1 MASKPSK
8 NLSLI
13 NKIIVNSLIF
23 CAALFALRGLI
34 QEACTFIAKSAT
46 STIQFVS
53 SQANLQIRKTTNSKD
68 LIEQQF
74 QTIQE
79 LEIQLK
85 KSNEELNNL
94 RVIAQRDSVC
104 EESLKMRDEYFP
116 KSVAARIIV
125 RSPSSWQKQ
134 VIIDKGS
141 VEGVKM
147 GMVVVTH
154 KGILGR
160 IRRVEQNHSIVELMS
175 GAQVRFGSM
184 IQRSKVL
191 GVLFGDKPGYAQL
204 KFIPIGSD
212 VQKGD
217 LVQTTDISPI
227 GLERLFPMSY
237 PVGTVMEVSNDGN
250 NSELMIRVKLFED
263 SSQATDVLVLFP
275 GNKAKF
281 INSLAL
287 QIQQAKMIEEQS
299 LDKSSAKQLA
309 DAKFEEVKVQEKKA
323 QTNLDNLADNNLAV
337 VNSNQS
343 LSSGLSAPTKNI
355 PSSNDK
361 KKEKIS
367 ATIQNTNQA
376 ISQTKTITSPSTPN
390 TIQNPIKPNTLKVIT
405 KPIPKPKAITAK
417 VEEKTSLEE
426 NLSIDSLDE
435 RN

>member
-23 CAALFALRGLI
+23 CAAIFALRGLI

-46 STIQFVS
+46 STIQLVS
-53 SQANLQIRKTTNSKD
+53 SQANLQIKKTTNSKD

-74 QTIQE
+74 QTIHE

-141 VEGVKM
+141 VEGVKT

-160 IRRVEQNHSIVELMS
+160 IRRVEQNYSIVELMS

-184 IQRSKVL
+184 IHRSKVL
-191 GVLFGDKPGYAQL
+191 GVLFGDKQGYAQL
-204 KFIPIGSD
+204 KFVPIGSD

-227 GLERLFPMSY
+227 GVERLFPMSY

-281 INSLAL
+281 INSLVL
-287 QIQQAKMIEEQS
+287 QMQQAKMIEEQN
-299 LDKSSAKQLA
+299 LTKQLA
-309 DAKFEEVKVQEKKA
+309 VAKSEEVKVQEKKV
-323 QTNLDNLADNNLAV
+323 QTNLDNLAENNLAV

-405 KPIPKPKAITAK
+405 KPIPKPKPITAK

>member
-13 NKIIVNSLIF
+13 NKVIVNSLIF

-46 STIQFVS
+46 STIQLVF
-53 SQANLQIRKTTNSKD
+53 SQANLQIKKTTNSKG

-74 QTIQE
+74 QTIHE

-141 VEGVKM
+141 VEGVKT

-160 IRRVEQNHSIVELMS
+160 IRRVEQNYSIVELMS

-191 GVLFGDKPGYAQL
+191 GVLFGDKQGYAQL
-204 KFIPIGSD
+204 KFVPIGSD

-227 GLERLFPMSY
+227 GVERLFPMSY

-250 NSELMIRVKLFED
+250 NSELMIKVKLFED
-263 SSQATDVLVLFP
+263 SSQATEVLVLFP

-281 INSLAL
+281 INSLVL
-287 QIQQAKMIEEQS
+287 QMQQAKMIEEQN
-299 LDKSSAKQLA
+299 LTKQLA
-309 DAKFEEVKVQEKKA
+309 VAKSEEVKVQEKKV
-323 QTNLDNLADNNLAV
+323 QTNLDNLAENNLAV

-343 LSSGLSAPTKNI
+343 LSSGLSSPTKNI

>member
-13 NKIIVNSLIF
+13 NKVIVNSLIF

-46 STIQFVS
+46 STIQLVF
-53 SQANLQIRKTTNSKD
+53 SQANLQIKKTTNSKG

-74 QTIQE
+74 QTIHE

-134 VIIDKGS
+134 VIIDQGS
-141 VEGVKM
+141 VEGVKT

-160 IRRVEQNHSIVELMS
+160 IRRVEQNYSIVELMS

-191 GVLFGDKPGYAQL
+191 GVLFGDKQGYAQL
-204 KFIPIGSD
+204 KFVPIGSD

-227 GLERLFPMSY
+227 GVERLFPMSY

-281 INSLAL
+281 INSLVL
-287 QIQQAKMIEEQS
+287 QMQQAKMIEEQN
-299 LDKSSAKQLA
+299 LTKQLA
-309 DAKFEEVKVQEKKA
+309 VAKSEEVKVQEKKV
-323 QTNLDNLADNNLAV
+323 QTNLDNLAENNLAV

-343 LSSGLSAPTKNI
+343 LSSGLSSPTKNI